1 MLTKA
6 PAIHTNAFSFEN
18 ADISMRLGLP
28 STLIRRA
35 FKSETHRF
43 ENALEVDQNENEYKY
58 QCGRSK
64 IVENAST

>member
-18 ADISMRLGLP
+18 ADISMCLGLA

-35 FKSETHRF
+35 FKSEKHRF

-58 QCGRSK
+58 
-64 IVENAST
+64 